1 MEQIPDACRLGI
13 MGGTFDPIHLGHLVA
28 AEAAREQFHLE
39 QVLFVP
45 ARLPPHKQDREV
57 TPAEHRHAM
66 VLLATANHP
75 RFVVSRLELDRP
87 GPSYTVDTL
96 RHLRTTHLRATLYFI
111 TGADALLELDTW
123 KDPDELLRL
132 CCMIAVSRPGCDR
145 ERLREKAAD
154 LQHRTPCRIEELTAP
169 ALAIS
174 SRDLRRRVAEGK
186 SLRYL
191 VPREVRDYIL
201 KHHLYRPGPA
211 TPGPATS

>member
-1 MEQIPDACRLGI
+1 MQQSMGIHRLGV

-28 AEAAREQFHLE
+28 AEAAREQFDLE

-45 ARLPPHKQDREV
+45 ALLPPHKQDRAI

-75 RFVVSRLELDRP
+75 RFLASRVELDRP

-96 RHLRTTHLRATLYFI
+96 RLLRTTHPQARLYFI
-111 TGADALLELDTW
+111 TGADALMELDTW
-123 KDPDELLRL
+123 KDPEELLRL
-132 CCMIAVSRPGCDR
+132 CCMIVVSRPGCDR
-145 ERLREKAAD
+145 EGLRAKAAD
-154 LQHRTPCRIEELTAP
+154 LERRTGCHVEELTAP

-174 SRDLRRRVAEGK
+174 SHDLRQRVAEGK

-191 VPREVRDYIL
+191 VPREVRDYIF
-201 KHHLYRPGPA
+201 KHRLYQPGAA
-211 TPGPATS
+211 TP

>member
-1 MEQIPDACRLGI
+1 MQQSLDPCRLGI

-28 AEAAREQFHLE
+28 AEAAREQFDLE

-45 ARLPPHKQDREV
+45 ARLPPHKQDREI
-57 TPAEHRHAM
+57 TPAEQRHAM

-75 RFVVSRLELDRP
+75 RFVASRVELDRP

-96 RHLRTTHLRATLYFI
+96 RFFRATHPRARLYFI
-111 TGADALLELDTW
+111 TGADALMELDTW
-123 KDPDELLRL
+123 KDPEELLRL
-132 CCMIAVSRPGCDR
+132 CHMIVVSRPGCDR

-154 LQHRTPCRIEELTAP
+154 LQRRMSCHIEELAAP

-174 SRDLRRRVAEGK
+174 SRDLRQRVAEGK

-201 KHHLYRPGPA
+201 KHRLYRREAA
-211 TPGPATS
+211 TP